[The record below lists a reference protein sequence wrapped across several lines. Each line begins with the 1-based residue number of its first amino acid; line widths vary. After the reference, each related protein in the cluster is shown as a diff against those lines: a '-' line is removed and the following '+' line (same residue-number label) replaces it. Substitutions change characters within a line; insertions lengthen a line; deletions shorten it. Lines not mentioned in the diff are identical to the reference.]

1 MSPPT
6 EPLLFLSVNHSE
18 LEHSLS
24 ISASQKNPVVAG
36 TTLTLTCTAVSSRP
50 AQLNWLNSDGATVN
64 STSFIA
70 VSQVVSVVDG
80 FTTTSTLTFYPL
92 KTSHA
97 DTYTCSCVIAYP
109 RSDATTTHQV
119 IVQGKVLHT
128 EKTLCSLYSPSF
140 LYGLRT

>member
-24 ISASQKNPVVAG
+24 INASQKNPVVAG
-36 TTLTLTCTAVSSRP
+36 TPLNLTCTAVSSRP
-50 AQLNWLNSDGATVN
+50 AQLNWINSDGATVT
-64 STSFIA
+64 STSFIT
-70 VSQVVSVVDG
+70 VSQQVVVG
-80 FTTTSTLTFYPL
+80 LTTTSTLTFDPL

-97 DTYTCSCVIAYP
+97 DTYTCSCVIDYP
-109 RSDATTTHQV
+109 ESVANTTHQV
-119 IVQGKVLHT
+119 IVQSKVLHT